1 MSKPQTFAV
10 TIVRTMKYVET
21 VVVSATGDDLAEAR
35 DNAEQFALD
44 KVKTVKT
51 DGSTFKL
58 LGQEDEVRAVLNDY
72 GTLQK

>member
-10 TIVRTMKYVET
+10 TVIRTMKYVET
-21 VVVSATGDDLAEAR
+21 VVVSATGEDAVEAR

-44 KVKTVKT
+44 KVKSVKT

-58 LGQEDEVRAVLNDY
+58 LGQEDEIAVVMNDY
-72 GTLQK
+72 GTPQK